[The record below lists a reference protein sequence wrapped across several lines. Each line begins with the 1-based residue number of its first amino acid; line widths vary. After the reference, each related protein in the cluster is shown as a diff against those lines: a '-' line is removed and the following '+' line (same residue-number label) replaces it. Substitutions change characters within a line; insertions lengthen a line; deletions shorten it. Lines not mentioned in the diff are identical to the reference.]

1 VRPFA
6 PLGHGVGLRRP
17 HWDELLRT
25 PARVDFVELL
35 ADNFL
40 GRGGAPA
47 RMADRVRATWPCV
60 IHGVALSIG
69 GPAPLDSDYL
79 DAVAALARRT
89 GARWYTD
96 HVCFSNAFGVEL
108 HELLPLPFTREA
120 VRHVVDRVRQVQARL
135 GPDLPFGLENA
146 TTYLR
151 FPRSDEMSEAEFLTE
166 IVSGADCGL
175 LLDVNNV
182 YVNSVNHGFDPRA
195 FIDALPLDRVMQVHL
210 AGHEWVDGTIIDTHG
225 TRMIPEVL
233 DLYAYTLEKTGPVS
247 TLVEWDHQIPPLE
260 VLLAENDRVRD
271 RATAVLGRHAP
282 RAAGA

>member
-1 VRPFA
+1 
-6 PLGHGVGLRRP
+6 
-17 HWDELLRT
+17 
-25 PARVDFVELL
+25 
-35 ADNFL
+35 
-40 GRGGAPA
+40 
-47 RMADRVRATWPCV
+47 
-60 IHGVALSIG
+60 
-69 GPAPLDSDYL
+69 
-79 DAVAALARRT
+79 
-89 GARWYTD
+89 
-96 HVCFSNAFGVEL
+96 
-108 HELLPLPFTREA
+108 
-120 VRHVVDRVRQVQARL
+120 VVDRVRQVQARL